1 MSNQSIHDKNAE
13 TSEDKAMHTIKVLIA
28 DDHDLIRQGL
38 KSFIAY
44 EKDMLVSGEAANG
57 EEVFAMLDLYKPDV
71 LLMDIN
77 MPMMSGIEVLKKL
90 KAANY
95 PVKVLLLT
103 VESDKKTILQ
113 AIEIGADGYILKG
126 SSTEE
131 LIEGIRRVYHD
142 ENYIDKS
149 LVTLLFKR
157 VTHSDTEDKRL
168 KELST
173 RDIEILMYISK
184 GLSNKEIGNQLFL
197 SEKTIKNNA
206 TRIFRILEVRDRV
219 QATIYAIEN
228 RVEDLFLKN
237 NE

>member
-1 MSNQSIHDKNAE
+1 MSNQSIHDKNTD
-13 TSEDKAMHTIKVLIA
+13 TSEYNAMHTIKVLIA

-38 KSFIAY
+38 KSIIAY

-57 EEVFAMLDLYKPDV
+57 EEVFAMLELYKPDV

-77 MPMMSGIEVLKKL
+77 MPIMSGIEVLKKL
-90 KAANY
+90 RIASY

-113 AIEIGADGYILKG
+113 AIEIGAEGYILKG

-131 LIEGIRRVYHD
+131 LIDGIRRVYND

-149 LVTLLFKR
+149 LLTLLFKR
-157 VTHSDTEDKRL
+157 VTHNEPEDKML

-173 RDIEILMYISK
+173 RDLEILMYISK
-184 GLSNKEIGNQLFL
+184 GLSNKEIGNQMFL

>member
-1 MSNQSIHDKNAE
+1 MN
-13 TSEDKAMHTIKVLIA
+13 SENSSHTIKVLIA

-38 KSFIAY
+38 KSIIAY
-44 EKDMLVSGEAANG
+44 EKDMVVTGEAANG
-57 EEVFAMLDLYKPDV
+57 EEVFTMLELYKPDV

-77 MPMMSGIEVLKKL
+77 MPIMSGIEVLKRLKL
-90 KAANY
+90 ANNA
-95 PVKVLLLT
+95 VKVLLLT

-113 AIEIGADGYILKG
+113 AIEIGAEGYILKG

-131 LIEGIRRVYHD
+131 LLDGIRRVFSD

-157 VTHSDTEDKRL
+157 VTHNDPENKVL
-168 KELST
+168 NELSN
-173 RDIEILMYISK
+173 RDLEILMYISK
-184 GLSNKEIGNQLFL
+184 GMSNKEIGAQMFL

-206 TRIFRILEVRDRV
+206 TKIFRMIEVRDRV

-228 RVEDLFLKN
+228 RVEELFHKN
-237 NE
+237 NNQP